1 MAGTLDRWYVSGPLG
16 VGTDFKEAVDAQ
28 SGPANWSGLGSLL
41 RHEGWEVLNLLD
53 GRKGT
58 ASQGPNLNLWG
69 LNAADKA
76 VRLGTITARFGAITD
91 GAATSYLSFHAK
103 DASGDVSEVFRL
115 GGDRVANFY
124 APGGQSTV
132 IVGAGGNGS
141 LRVRHID
148 GKNWQGDAYDGLY
161 LNWATGMGVSV
172 GSPDVNSGLTV
183 YGDATLR
190 RFPANDTTP
199 TNTALSLI
207 GRAAGGREQRWT
219 IYTAAVGG
227 GWGVTPNGFD
237 IWEYPATAARFRLKP
252 GGTTV
257 LTPSGGNVG
266 IGIDNPQAKLHI
278 QGGDV
283 LLEGGRTVRAA
294 GRFHI
299 TGDEILYLLNKSGV
313 VVSRAWGG
321 TGDLTVEGRIGV
333 NGQSPNPRTPG
344 WGGGIHTWD
353 IEVEGTAWSRNGWQ
367 TGARDLAEN
376 FETMDPLQPGVV
388 VSLHPEHNAVV
399 QSTVS
404 NDTRVCGVVSTEPG
418 VLLGSD
424 ADRPDYEG
432 LAPIALCGRVPCK
445 VVDENGPIQ
454 RGDLLTSSSI
464 PGYAM
469 RAEPLLVNGEPVYR
483 SGTIVG
489 KALEAHRSGRGVI
502 TIFVSPS

>member
-1 MAGTLDRWYVSGPLG
+1 MSSTLDRWYISGPLG

-28 SGPANWSGLGSLL
+28 SAAVGWSGLGSLL
-41 RHEGWEVLNLLD
+41 RHDGWETLNLLD
-53 GRKGT
+53 GRAA
-58 ASQGPNLNLWG
+58 ASNQGPNLNLWG
-69 LNAADKA
+69 MNAANKA
-76 VRLGTITARFGAITD
+76 VRLGTISARFGATTD
-91 GAATSYLSFHAK
+91 GAATSYMSFHTKAGG
-103 DASGDVSEVFRL
+103 GDVSESLRL
-115 GGDRVANFY
+115 GGDRVSSFMASG
-124 APGGQSTV
+124 AHSTV

-141 LRVRHID
+141 IRVRHID
-148 GKNWQGDAYDGLY
+148 GKDWQGDAYDGLY
-161 LNWATGMGVSV
+161 LNWSTGKGVAV
-172 GSPDVNSGLTV
+172 GSPEVNSDLTV

-190 RFPANDTTP
+190 RFPTNDTTQS
-199 TNTALSLI
+199 NTALSLI
-207 GRAAGGREQRWT
+207 NRAAGGAEQRWT
-219 IYTAAVGG
+219 LYTSAVAG

-237 IWEYPATAARFRLKP
+237 IWEYPATAARLRIRP
-252 GGTTV
+252 GGTTI
-257 LTPSGGNVG
+257 LTPNGGNVG
-266 IGIDNPQAKLHI
+266 VGTENPLAKLHVH
-278 QGGDV
+278 GGDFRM
-283 LLEGGRTVRAA
+283 ESGRTIVGE
-294 GRFHI
+294 GRLHI
-299 TGDEILYLLNKSGV
+299 TGEEILYLLNKAGV
-313 VVSRAWGG
+313 IVSRAWGG
-321 TGDLTVEGRIGV
+321 TGDLVVEGRIGV
-333 NGQSPNPRTPG
+333 NGQSPIPRTRG

-376 FETMDPLQPGVV
+376 FETMDSLQPGVV

-399 QSTVS
+399 QSTVC

-424 ADRPDYEG
+424 TDRPDYEG
-432 LAPIALCGRVPCK
+432 LAPIALCGRVPCQ

-469 RAEPLLVNGEPVYR
+469 RAEPVLVNGERVYR